1 MNTEAERK
9 KKLKR
14 GRSMAFYASL
24 VILLLALGK
33 GVVGYLFDSHLLVA
47 DAFHSAG
54 DTVTVAASGLGLWL
68 AARRK
73 TEKFPYGLYKA
84 ETIATLFIGILILW
98 AGVEMARD
106 GFSKFFHPSTAP
118 EFPIL
123 PVVISAISVITS
135 LILARKEAEVGK
147 AVNSQSLQV
156 TAREMFLD
164 TFVSAAVLIGILMAF
179 WGIPHVEGG
188 LIMVISLL
196 ILKLGGESVWMSVLS
211 LLDANLDPELQAE
224 IEQKIAGTGGV
235 QGVPELRVRRS
246 GPFRMIDCTI
256 ASSPHLPLYRAH
268 ELADKIED
276 AITRDYNEIERVFI
290 HVEPSRE
297 KVLSALIPVA
307 EINGIDSRIHGH
319 FGRAPYFVVVRFN
332 ENDIE
337 IVDFYYNEFL
347 EEKIHIGVKIIKAL
361 LRSGLHLLFTRGI
374 GELSFYML
382 KENFIDIYHVGE
394 ELTVGEIIQAYRE
407 KRVPILTA
415 PTHSLEES
423 ETIIHETGGTK
434 EVGS

>member
-9 KKLKR
+9 NRLKQ
-14 GRSMAFYASL
+14 GRSMAFLASL
-24 VILLLALGK
+24 VILFLALGK
-33 GVVGYLFDSHLLVA
+33 GVVGYLFDYHLLVA

-54 DTVTVAASGLGLWL
+54 DMVTVAASGFGLWL

-84 ETIATLFIGILILW
+84 ETIATLFIGMLIVW

-118 EFPIL
+118 EFPVL

-135 LILARKEAEVGK
+135 LILAKKESEVGK

-164 TFVSAAVLIGILMAF
+164 TFVSAAVLVGILMTY
-179 WGIPHVEGG
+179 WRIPHVEGG

-196 ILKLGGESVWMSVLS
+196 ILKLGGESIWMSILS

-224 IEQKIAGTGGV
+224 IGQKIAGISGV
-235 QGVPELRVRRS
+235 RGVPKLRVRRS

-256 ASSPHLPLYRAH
+256 ESSPHIPLYRAH

-276 AITRDYNEIERVFI
+276 AVTGDYNEIETVFI

-307 EINGIDSRIHGH
+307 EVNGIESRIHGH
-319 FGRAPYFVVVRFN
+319 FGRAPFFVIVRFDGN
-332 ENDIE
+332 KIE

-347 EEKIHIGVKIIKAL
+347 GEKLHIGVKIIKAL
-361 LRSGLHLLFTRGI
+361 IHSGLNLLFTCSI

-382 KENFIDIYHVGE
+382 KENFIDIYRVDE
-394 ELTVGEIIQAYRE
+394 ELTVKEIIQGYRD
-407 KRVPILTA
+407 KRLPVMTA
-415 PTHSLEES
+415 PTHPLEES
-423 ETIIHETGGTK
+423 ETITHETG
-434 EVGS
+434 

>member
-9 KKLKR
+9 NRLKQ
-14 GRSMAFYASL
+14 GRSMAFLASL
-24 VILLLALGK
+24 VILFLALGK
-33 GVVGYLFDSHLLVA
+33 GVVGYLFDYHLLVA

-54 DTVTVAASGLGLWL
+54 DMVTVAASGFGLWL

-84 ETIATLFIGILILW
+84 ETIATLFIGMLIVW

-118 EFPIL
+118 EFPVL

-135 LILARKEAEVGK
+135 LILAKKESEVGK

-164 TFVSAAVLIGILMAF
+164 TFVSAAVLVGILMTY
-179 WGIPHVEGG
+179 WRIPHVEGG

-196 ILKLGGESVWMSVLS
+196 ILKLGGESIWMSILS

-224 IEQKIAGTGGV
+224 IGQKIAGISGV
-235 QGVPELRVRRS
+235 RGVPKLRVRRS

-256 ASSPHLPLYRAH
+256 ESSPHIPLYRAH

-276 AITRDYNEIERVFI
+276 AVTGDYNEIETVFI

-307 EINGIDSRIHGH
+307 EVNGIDSRIHGH
-319 FGRAPYFVVVRFN
+319 FGRAPFFVIVRFDGN
-332 ENDIE
+332 KIE

-347 EEKIHIGVKIIKAL
+347 GEKLHIGVKIIKAL
-361 LRSGLHLLFTRGI
+361 IHSGLNLLFTCSI

-382 KENFIDIYHVGE
+382 KENFIDIYRVDE
-394 ELTVGEIIQAYRE
+394 ELTVKEIIQGYRD
-407 KRVPILTA
+407 KRLPVMTA
-415 PTHSLEES
+415 PTHPLEES
-423 ETIIHETGGTK
+423 ETITHETG
-434 EVGS
+434 